1 MPPLQL
7 RRPNKN
13 IMTAMSFEVHL
24 WWGIDINENLKNDWH
39 LKYFLLW
46 YLIWG
51 YYDKKQLSVPHNQ
64 HLAHRYMW
72 TAKCFEKGKQ
82 TLPEKVRVMDISPAS
97 CLQVLPLPFYMA
109 LKRWQGYNSRPSFKE
124 QRKLLF
130 HDPRCFCWQFFA
142 MKVDTSAKRLAGGCL
157 WKMHR
162 PDSSKVSAVE
172 GVAWNARLLLVA

>member
-1 MPPLQL
+1 
-7 RRPNKN
+7 
-13 IMTAMSFEVHL
+13 MSFEVHL
-24 WWGIDINENLKNDWH
+24 WRGIDINENLKMTD
-39 LKYFLLW
+39 
-46 YLIWG
+46 IWNIFFS
-51 YYDKKQLSVPHNQ
+51 DILSGAIMIRSSSHNQ
-64 HLAHRYMW
+64 HLAQRYMW

-82 TLPEKVRVMDISPAS
+82 TLPEKVWVMDISPAS

-109 LKRWQGYNSRPSFKE
+109 LKRWQGYNSRPSFTE

-172 GVAWNARLLLVA
+172 GVAWNARLLLCCVTLNYIHVVTDFVQVVV